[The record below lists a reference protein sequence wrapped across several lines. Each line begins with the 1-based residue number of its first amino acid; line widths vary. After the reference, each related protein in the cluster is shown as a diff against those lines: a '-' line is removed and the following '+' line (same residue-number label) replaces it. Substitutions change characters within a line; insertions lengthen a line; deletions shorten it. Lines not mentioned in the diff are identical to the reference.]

1 MKELEQKTELLV
13 HKVIGASIEV
23 HKVLGPGYLE
33 SVYESALCIEL
44 EKSGIIFS
52 RQHKTAVHYKGKEI
66 GEGRLDLLIENKI
79 IVELKTV
86 ETLLPLHKTQV
97 ISYLKTTGCQIALL
111 INFNTVVL
119 TQGLQ
124 RIILTK

>member
-1 MKELEQKTELLV
+1 MKELEQETELLV
-13 HKVIGASIEV
+13 HKVIGAAIEV

-33 SVYESALCIEL
+33 SIYESALCIEL
-44 EKSGIIFS
+44 EKRNIAFV
-52 RQHKTAVHYKGKEI
+52 RQHKIAVSYKGKEI
-66 GEGRLDLLIENKI
+66 GEGRLDLFVENKVV
-79 IVELKTV
+79 VELKTV
-86 ETLLPLHKTQV
+86 EALLPIHKAQV

>member
-1 MKELEQKTELLV
+1 MKELGQEIELLV
-13 HKVIGASIEV
+13 HKVIGAAIEV

-44 EKSGIIFS
+44 EKRNIVYL
-52 RQHKTAVHYKGKEI
+52 RQHKIAVSYKGEEI
-66 GEGRLDLLIENKI
+66 GEGRLDLFIENKVV
-79 IVELKTV
+79 VELKTV
-86 ETLLPLHKTQV
+86 ETLLPIHKAQV
-97 ISYLKTTGCQIALL
+97 ISYLKTTGAQIALL

>member
-1 MKELEQKTELLV
+1 MKELEQEVESLV
-13 HKVIGASIEV
+13 HTVIGAAIEV

-44 EKSGIIFS
+44 EKRNIAFS
-52 RQHKTAVHYKGKEI
+52 RQHKVAVNYKGKEI
-66 GEGRLDLLIENKI
+66 GEGRLDLFVENKV

-86 ETLLPLHKTQV
+86 DSLLPIHKAQV
-97 ISYLKTTGCQIALL
+97 ISYLKTTGAQIALL